1 MIFAISAAGMKGTIR
16 NEYKSKVLSDP
27 TVKAEYD
34 ALQPEYDIISAMIEV
49 QNSEDLTQKEL
60 SQRTQQ

>member
-1 MIFAISAAGMKGTIR
+1 MSSYR
-16 NEYKSKVLSDP
+16 EYKSKVLTDP

-34 ALQPEYDIISAMIEV
+34 ALQPEYDIIRAMIES

-60 SQRTQQ
+60 LQRTQQ

>member
-1 MIFAISAAGMKGTIR
+1 MSSYR
-16 NEYKSKVLSDP
+16 EYKSKVLTDP

-34 ALQPEYDIISAMIEV
+34 ALQPEYDIISAMIEAR
-49 QNSEDLTQKEL
+49 NSESLTRKEL

>member
-1 MIFAISAAGMKGTIR
+1 MSGYR
-16 NEYKSKVLSDP
+16 EYKSKVLADP

-34 ALQPEYDIISAMIEV
+34 ALQQDYDIISALVEA